1 MLLPLIETR
10 SAIERRS
17 AVMVIMMRLA
27 IEERARMVRHRE
39 APCGMSDRQ
48 QRRKLNTSQK
58 RNP

>member
-1 MLLPLIETR
+1 
-10 SAIERRS
+10 
-17 AVMVIMMRLA
+17 MVIMMRLA